1 MTYRVVWIIG
11 ASSGIGKAL
20 AEIYAGRGATVA
32 VSARSA
38 DALQTMAESNAN
50 IHAYQLDIG
59 DADAVAATV
68 ARIEAELGSIDLMI
82 QSAAMWSQMGVDEFD
97 AAKIRKSMDVNFGGT
112 VNVVGALIGPMM
124 QRRSGHISIIASVAG
139 YIGLPQSLA
148 YGPTKAALI
157 SFAESLKP
165 DLDRYNVQV
174 SVVNPGFVETPMTAA
189 NDFEMPFIL
198 QPDDAAQRI
207 ARGIDRGKFEIA
219 FPWQLVSSLKALRK
233 LPYGAF
239 FAVTRRMIEKRE
251 EQKRAQQEASQG

>member
-1 MTYRVVWIIG
+1 LAYNVVWIIG

-20 AEIYAGRGATVA
+20 AEIYAGRGAKVA

-38 DALQTMAESNAN
+38 DALDAVAGSAAN
-50 IHAYQLDIG
+50 IHAYPLDIA
-59 DADAVAATV
+59 DADAVPETV
-68 ARIEAELGSIDLMI
+68 RRIEAELGPIDLAI

-97 AAKIRKSMDVNFGGT
+97 TAKIRKSMEVNYGGT
-112 VNVVGALIGPMM
+112 INVVGALIGPMM
-124 QRRSGHISIIASVAG
+124 QRRGGHIAIIASVAG
-139 YIGLPQSLA
+139 YVGLPQSLA

-165 DLDRYNVQV
+165 DLDRYNVAV

-198 QPDDAAQRI
+198 QPDDAARRI
-207 ARGIDRGKFEIA
+207 VRGLDGGKFEIA

-233 LPYGAF
+233 LPYSAF
-239 FAVTRRMIEKRE
+239 FGVTRRMIEKRE
-251 EQKRAQQEASQG
+251 EQKRARQAQMRG

>member
-1 MTYRVVWIIG
+1 MTHRVVWIIG
-11 ASSGIGKAL
+11 ASSGIGRAL
-20 AEIYAGRGATVA
+20 AELYAARGAAVA

-38 DALQTMAESNAN
+38 DALQTMAGANAN
-50 IHAYQLDIG
+50 IHAYPVDIG
-59 DADAVAATV
+59 DADAVAGTI
-68 ARIEAELGSIDLMI
+68 ARIGADLGPIDLAI

-97 AAKIRKSMDVNFGGT
+97 AAKIRKSMDVNYGGT
-112 VNVVGALIGPMM
+112 INVVGALIGPMM
-124 QRRSGHISIIASVAG
+124 QRRGGHIAIIASVAG

-165 DLDRYNVQV
+165 DLDRYDVQV

-233 LPYGAF
+233 LPYSAF

-251 EQKRAQQEASQG
+251 EQKRARQEASQT

>member
-1 MTYRVVWIIG
+1 MAFHVVWIIG
-11 ASSGIGKAL
+11 ASSGIGKSL

-32 VSARSA
+32 VSARSE
-38 DALQTMAESNAN
+38 DALNALAQSAPN
-50 IHAYQLDIG
+50 THAYPLDVT
-59 DADAVAATV
+59 DPEAVQDTV
-68 ARIEAELGSIDLMI
+68 QRIEAEHGAIDLGI

-97 AAKIRKSMDVNFGGT
+97 TAKIRKSMEVNYGGT
-112 VNVVGALIGPMM
+112 INVVGALIGPMM
-124 QRRSGHISIIASVAG
+124 QRRGGHIAVIASVAG
-139 YIGLPQSLA
+139 YVGLPQSLA

-165 DLDRYNVQV
+165 DLDRYNVAV

-198 QPDDAAQRI
+198 QPNDAAERI
-207 ARGIDRGKFEIA
+207 VRGLDRGKFEIA

-239 FAVTRRMIEKRE
+239 FSVARRMIEKRE
-251 EQKRAQQEASQG
+251 EQKRTDQTTSQG